1 MGSLDMSRNQNGIS
15 IRFLSRSS
23 KFPIESPPCRVEVL
37 LSDVLALPASSK
49 LQLADELA
57 VAVAAAAAAGLSLGL
72 GVLLALSLI
81 LIRLKSPLF
90 GVIVRSFSS
99 ALRGSSIE

>member
-1 MGSLDMSRNQNGIS
+1 M
-15 IRFLSRSS
+15 
-23 KFPIESPPCRVEVL
+23 EVL

-57 VAVAAAAAAGLSLGL
+57 VAVAAAAAAGLALGL

-99 ALRGSSIE
+99 ALSGNSIESIRFGPERENRKGTTVHEDLKIEMVCALYRQR

>member
-1 MGSLDMSRNQNGIS
+1 M
-15 IRFLSRSS
+15 
-23 KFPIESPPCRVEVL
+23 EVL

-57 VAVAAAAAAGLSLGL
+57 VAVAAAAAAAAGLALGL
-72 GVLLALSLI
+72 GVLLAVSLI

-99 ALRGSSIE
+99 ALSGNSIESIRFGTENRPQNALL

>member
-1 MGSLDMSRNQNGIS
+1 MSRNQNGIS

-57 VAVAAAAAAGLSLGL
+57 VAVAAAVAGLCLGL